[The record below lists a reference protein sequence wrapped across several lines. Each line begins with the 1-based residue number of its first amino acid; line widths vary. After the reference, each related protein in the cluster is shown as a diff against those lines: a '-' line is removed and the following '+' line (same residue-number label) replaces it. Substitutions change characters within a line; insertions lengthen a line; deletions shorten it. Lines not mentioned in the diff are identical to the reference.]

1 MMLGILG
8 GMGPLATVDFMQ
20 KVIALSQAATD
31 QDHIPMLVHNVP
43 QIPDRSACILQ
54 GGEDPF
60 PALLGGLK
68 RLENAGAQCVVIPCN
83 TAHYWFDALK
93 EQASVRMISIVDVV
107 CYELARRGIL
117 NAGLMATNATVAAG
131 IYKKRIHTMGGQ
143 CLVPDDLAQQQV
155 MTAIYD
161 IKAGRL
167 EQGSQG
173 MEVVFDALVNE
184 GAEAVILG
192 CTEIPIGLANI
203 TRQKPELCVDAT
215 ELLARACV
223 DWYYTGH
230 DNHCQ
235 GDYQM
240 QAA

>member
-1 MMLGILG
+1 MLGILG

-20 KVIALSQAATD
+20 KVIALSGAATD

-60 PALLGGLK
+60 PALLRGLK
-68 RLENAGAQCVVIPCN
+68 RLEDAGAQCVVIPCN

-93 EQASVRMISIVDVV
+93 EQAKVQMISIIDVV
-107 CYELARRGIL
+107 CRELGQREISTI
-117 NAGLMATNATVAAG
+117 GLMATDATVAAG
-131 IYKKRIHTMGGQ
+131 IYKERIKNMGGN

-161 IKAGRL
+161 IKAGRF
-167 EQGSQG
+167 EQGTLG
-173 MEVVFDALVNE
+173 MERVFDAMMD
-184 GAEAVILG
+184 GGSEAIILG
-192 CTEIPIGLANI
+192 CTEVPIALATI
-203 TRQKPELCVDAT
+203 ARQKPELCVDAT

-223 DWYYTGH
+223 DWYYSGH
-230 DNHCQ
+230 DRHDQ
-235 GDYQM
+235 RDFRK